1 MFKIGKVYR
10 FKQHKICNDWWPV
23 FNEFTFLVEDLMPIG
38 KIITDSIKSE
48 DDLTK
53 FIILE
58 MKENNIACKILF
70 NGNQIGW
77 IDYVSFE
84 ELEEVVIC

>member
-1 MFKIGKVYR
+1 
-10 FKQHKICNDWWPV
+10 
-23 FNEFTFLVEDLMPIG
+23 MPIG
-38 KIITDSIKSE
+38 RIITDSIKSE

-84 ELEEVVIC
+84 DLEELTC